1 MLSVCV
7 VHARE
12 DEAFAGDIGA
22 YLERNCAV
30 GIGRAVTD
38 GDLLEAVGRALSA
51 DAAVLL
57 LSPRSVTRTLQREEW
72 EPLLLD
78 PRESHGTDVAYVV
91 LEPCAFP
98 RVLLR
103 SNTFDAGRGL
113 LECKRGLKR
122 WIYGL
127 RPAVSRDFQPY
138 SKCTAAPAAL
148 WPALADKPATVTTE
162 DGHAAAGFALLAQ
175 EEFESVF
182 WADCR
187 GGGLSEA
194 VGELGVQMGLRLPGP
209 ARSNLDSIREWCE
222 RYRCLVV
229 LQGPGGDVAAEF
241 AELGRSSVLMVRP
254 GEPLPDDI
262 GEEADEQ
269 LLRLASWVNHP
280 DGTPPCSGHVRR
292 SVEWLASNQWDLA
305 KRLSGAA
312 VAYYKHHDRL
322 AEALEL
328 LEIILPAAMA
338 RMDGEAA
345 REAARERE
353 WILESW
359 GAAPVHVAAAAP
371 AAEQL
376 PLFA

>member
-1 MLSVCV
+1 MLSLSI

-12 DEAFAGDIGA
+12 DAAPARELGA
-22 YLERNCAV
+22 YLGRNCIVDLNYAIA
-30 GIGRAVTD
+30 G
-38 GDLLEAVGRALSA
+38 GDLLEVVGRALSA
-51 DAAVLL
+51 DVLIVL
-57 LSPRSVTRTLQREEW
+57 LSPRSVTRPLQRQEW

-78 PRESHGTDVAYVV
+78 PRESHGTDAAYVL

-113 LECKRGLKR
+113 LDCARALKR

-127 RPAVSRDFQPY
+127 RPAASRDLLPY
-138 SKCTAAPAAL
+138 SKCADAPAGL
-148 WPALADKPATVTTE
+148 WPELADQPATVTIE
-162 DGHAAAGFALLAQ
+162 DGHAATGFAQLAQ

-187 GGGLSEA
+187 GGGLPEA

-209 ARSNLDSIREWCE
+209 AHSNIEAIRGWCG
-222 RYRCLVV
+222 RYRCLIV
-229 LQGPGGDVAAEF
+229 LEGPTDEVAGEF
-241 AELGRSSVLMVRP
+241 ARLGRSSVLMVRP
-254 GEPLPDDI
+254 GEPLPGDTV
-262 GEEADEQ
+262 ERADEQ
-269 LLRLASWVNHP
+269 LRWLASWVNHP
-280 DGTPPCSGHVRR
+280 DEAPPRSGHVRR
-292 SVEWLASNQWDLA
+292 SVEWLAANQWDQA
-305 KRLSGAA
+305 KRLCGAA

-328 LEIILPAAMA
+328 LEIILPAAMT
-338 RMDGEAA
+338 RMDGGAA
-345 REAARERE
+345 RDAMRERE

-359 GAAPVHVAAAAP
+359 GVAPVRVAAAAA
-371 AAEQL
+371 AAEQI